1 MFMKRKTPLSLV
13 MSHVLCKKKKEK
25 DDFLYFVFFFHLL
38 FNPPDMYIDMKDIQS
53 NSNNSIT
60 QNKKIYL
67 HPHFQMKISL
77 KSALGYRPREI
88 HKM

>member
-1 MFMKRKTPLSLV
+1 MKRKTPLSLV
-13 MSHVLCKKKKEK
+13 MSHVLCKKKEK
-25 DDFLYFVFFFHLL
+25 DDFLYFVFIFLFTFH
-38 FNPPDMYIDMKDIQS
+38 NPPDMYIDMKDIQS

-67 HPHFQMKISL
+67 HPHFQMRISL